1 MRPSPS
7 LPREPAEGPDAD
19 PARWFLTAEER
30 GNPASR
36 LYADR
41 DGGRAWTGGND
52 VQPLV
57 DGATYFGRLCE
68 ELRAAGPGDQ
78 VYFVD
83 WRGDPDE
90 QLDGPGSAVM
100 VELARAASAGA
111 EVFGL
116 VWRSHLDRFRFSEE
130 ENRNLAQALQALD
143 AGVVLDMRVRRGGSH
158 HQKFVVVRH
167 PAQPGRDVAFVG
179 GTDLGHGRN
188 DDRAHR
194 GDRQPLPMAPAYG
207 ATPPWHD
214 AMVEIHGP
222 AVADVECCFRERWSD
237 PTALQHD
244 RPLLWLTDR
253 VRGLRGRGPRLPDPL
268 PPPPEAGPE
277 VVQLLRT
284 YPFQKPS
291 YPYAPLGERTV
302 ARGYAKVLAR
312 AERLVYVEDQYLW
325 STTVA
330 SVFAEALRRAPDL
343 RLVAVVP
350 RHTDVEDGFV
360 RPAARA
366 AQAEAAALLRAAG
379 GERVQLYDLENEDG
393 TPIYVHAKICLVDDT
408 WAAVGSANL
417 NRRSWTH
424 DSELTAAILTDS
436 PTRSSL
442 AHRLRLRLWAEHLG
456 REPGDHRDLSD
467 PKTAPEVLEE
477 QARRLEDWHRAGGHG
492 ARPSGRLRPHETELP
507 APFSRRLLEPLL
519 RTVVDP
525 DGRPHSWRRED
536 RW

>member
-1 MRPSPS
+1 MSTDDLRP
-7 LPREPAEGPDAD
+7 GD
-19 PARWFLTAEER
+19 WFLTAEER
-30 GNPASR
+30 GNPSST

-41 DGGRAWTGGND
+41 SDGRAWTAGND

-57 DGATYFGRLCE
+57 DGATYFRRLCA
-68 ELRAAGPGDQ
+68 ELRAVGPGDQ

-90 QLDGPGSAVM
+90 RLDGPGSAVM
-100 VELARAASAGA
+100 VELARAASGGA
-111 EVFGL
+111 KVHGL
-116 VWRSHLDRFRFSEE
+116 VWRSHLDRMRFSEA
-130 ENRNLAQALQALD
+130 ENRNLAQAMQALD
-143 AGVVLDMRVRRGGSH
+143 ARVVLDMRVRRGGSH

-167 PAQPGRDVAFVG
+167 REDPDRDVAFVG
-179 GTDLGHGRN
+179 GTDLGHSRN
-188 DDRAHR
+188 DDRSHR
-194 GDRQPLPMAPAYG
+194 GDPQALRMAREYG

-222 AVADVECCFRERWSD
+222 AVADVECCFRERWED

-244 RPLLWLTDR
+244 RPLMWLADR
-253 VRGLRGRGPRLPDPL
+253 VRGMHGRDGGLPDPL

-284 YPFQKPS
+284 YPYQRPE

-302 ARGYAKVLAR
+302 ARAYAKVLAR

-325 STTVA
+325 SATVA
-330 SVFAEALRRAPDL
+330 SVFADALRRAPGL

-350 RHTDVEDGFV
+350 RHTDVDDGFV
-360 RPAARA
+360 RPAAES
-366 AQAEAAALLRAAG
+366 AQAEATAVLREAG
-379 GERVQLYDLENEDG
+379 GDRVRIYDLENEEG
-393 TPIYVHAKICLVDDT
+393 TPVYVHAKICLVDDV
-408 WAAVGSANL
+408 WGAVGSANL

-424 DSELTAAILTDS
+424 DSELTAAVLTDS
-436 PTRSSL
+436 PARSSF

-456 REPGDHRDLSD
+456 REPGDEHDLAD
-467 PKTAPEVLEE
+467 LGTAPDVLEE
-477 QARRLEDWHRAGGHG
+477 QAARLEAWHRAGRPG
-492 ARPSGRLRPHETELP
+492 ARPAGRLRPHTTD
-507 APFSRRLLEPLL
+507 APSPVRQRLLEPFL

-525 DGRPHSWRRED
+525 DGRPQAWRRAD